1 MTQQINLNVNEL
13 NNLYYAL
20 GTLLADGS
28 KETIGFAPRKQYSDL
43 QDKVWESIVKL
54 NKRIEEQCKYDK
66 VFHDSNFKSKF
77 IKHGDY

>member
-20 GTLLADGS
+20 GTLLVDGS
-28 KETIGFAPRKQYSDL
+28 KETIGFAPRK
-43 QDKVWESIVKL
+43 SIVKL
-54 NKRIEEQCKYDK
+54 NKRIEEQCEYDK

>member
-1 MTQQINLNVNEL
+1 MTQQISLNVREL

-20 GTLLADGS
+20 GMLLVDGT

-54 NKRIEEQCKYDK
+54 NKRIEEQCEYDK